1 MREETAKKES
11 NKNKL
16 INELREQIEYQMSS
30 ISVLENSEEK
40 LYEEINMVTLQ
51 LEDNAEKIHKY
62 EKEIAE
68 LKDSLHISEE
78 DCFSYK
84 RELKKAN

>member
-1 MREETAKKES
+1 MDAVREEAAKKES
-11 NKNKL
+11 GKNKL

-40 LYEEINMVTLQ
+40 LYEEINMITIQ

-62 EKEIAE
+62 
-68 LKDSLHISEE
+68 
-78 DCFSYK
+78 
-84 RELKKAN
+84 

>member
-1 MREETAKKES
+1 MAKKES
-11 NKNKL
+11 GKNKL

-40 LYEEINMVTLQ
+40 LYEEINMITIQ

-62 EKEIAE
+62 
-68 LKDSLHISEE
+68 
-78 DCFSYK
+78 
-84 RELKKAN
+84 